1 VNQQLSCLCDVIL
14 SAVKTFFHH
23 PNKQPRNVS
32 SQLHSRSQHAN
43 SLAFVNRESCVDS
56 TLWAKNVPLLL
67 FISSP
72 VIDRFSKFFH
82 WHTPQTVCDNVILID
97 LTTPRKCVS
106 TLPCEISMKYAY
118 ITIITNILVKLAH
131 GVDHNSE
138 FSAAK
143 NN

>member
-1 VNQQLSCLCDVIL
+1 
-14 SAVKTFFHH
+14 
-23 PNKQPRNVS
+23 
-32 SQLHSRSQHAN
+32 
-43 SLAFVNRESCVDS
+43 
-56 TLWAKNVPLLL
+56 VPLLL